1 MTDSTSSTPLPIK
14 LFWFGVLAFCVLIA
28 WQAVKLD
35 SARTV
40 DASRTAMTARVY
52 SPESD
57 VSVRLKI
64 ESSSDSAISVVAEA
78 STTVA
83 EEWEVLTFDFAS
95 PVEGTSAFDPTA
107 TYDRI
112 TIYFDFGRDGATAGV
127 QRFLFDDLDLPREDS
142 VYPAIDFDDP
152 MQTVSFSG
160 FGGVESATL
169 VDDPEDPE
177 NTVAQVIR
185 SDDAETYAGT
195 IVSNLPNGTVA
206 GIPLEARA
214 LPDHFGWLSV
224 MPAVIALL
232 ICFVARNVVLAL
244 FMGVLLGGLIA
255 TEYNIIQA
263 FLIPSLGTPR
273 YAEIL
278 LVYLWA
284 LGGLLGMWNR
294 NGGALHFATWISENY
309 VKSRRSALFFAWVMG
324 VIFHQGGTISTILTG
339 TTVRPVADR
348 EKVSHEELTYVVDS
362 TASPV
367 ATIIPFNV
375 WPVYVAGLIA
385 IPSMSEFI
393 ADRDEAISWF
403 LGAIPFNFY
412 GWLAVTFTL
421 LFALDRL
428 PFMGKTMRRA
438 RERAMTTGQLD
449 RPGAEPMV
457 SEELTTVRLAPG
469 YRSSLYDF
477 FVPIVVLMSVAI
489 IPYFIIDR
497 LLIFEAFGLALVA
510 SMSLS
515 IIRGMRVKHA
525 FDGLIDGIKGV
536 TVGAIILG
544 LAVTLATV
552 SEKLGASAWVIES
565 TSGIFTAVP
574 FILPGLLMVIC
585 MGVSFSV
592 GSSWGTYAVVFPI
605 ALPLAY
611 AISADPMYVTICFA
625 AIMGGAVFGDQC
637 SPISDTTIL
646 SSLACGCD
654 LMDHV
659 VTQLP
664 MALTAAGTAI
674 VLYTGIALLI
684 V

>member
-1 MTDSTSSTPLPIK
+1 MTDSKSSAPLTVKI
-14 LFWFGVLAFCVLIA
+14 FWIAIVVFCVWIA
-28 WQAVKLD
+28 WQATTLSAARALD
-35 SARTV
+35 ATNTQMTV
-40 DASRTAMTARVY
+40 RVH
-52 SPESD
+52 SPAAELP
-57 VSVRLKI
+57 VRLKI
-64 ESSSDSAISVVAEA
+64 ENSMDSSVSVITETT
-78 STTVA
+78 TTVA
-83 EEWEVLTFDFAS
+83 NEWEHLTFDFADE
-95 PVEGTSAFDPTA
+95 VEGTSPFDVAA
-107 TYDRI
+107 TYDKI
-112 TIYFDFGRDGATAGV
+112 VIFFNFGADGATAGS
-127 QRFLFDDLDLPREDS
+127 QTFLIDDIVVANGGFEP
-142 VYPAIDFDDP
+142 IDFDDP
-152 MQTVSFSG
+152 ALAYSFIG
-160 FGGVESATL
+160 FGGAEDANLDS
-169 VDDPEDPE
+169 DPDEAD
-177 NTVAQVIR
+177 NTVARVTR
-185 SDDAETYAGT
+185 SAEAATYAGT
-195 IVSNLPNGTVA
+195 IVSTIPNEA
-206 GIPLEARA
+206 IPRITLEART

-224 MPAVIALL
+224 MPAVIALV

-244 FMGVLLGGLIA
+244 FMGVVLGGLI
-255 TEYNIIQA
+255 TTDYNIIKS
-263 FLIPSLGTPR
+263 FLIPSLGTSR

-294 NGGALHFATWISENY
+294 NGGAMHFATWISENF
-309 VKSRRSALFFAWVMG
+309 VKSRRSALFFAWFMG

-348 EKVSHEELTYVVDS
+348 EGVSHEELTYVVDS

-385 IPSMSEFI
+385 IPSMSHFI
-393 ADRDEAISWF
+393 ADSDEAISWF

-412 GWLAVTFTL
+412 GWLAITFTL
-421 LFALDRL
+421 LFALDKL
-428 PFMGKTMRRA
+428 PFMGGAMRRA
-438 RERAMTTGQLD
+438 RERASTTGELD

-469 YRSSLYDF
+469 YQPSLLDF
-477 FVPIVVLMSVAI
+477 FVPIVVLMGVAI
-489 IPYFIIDR
+489 IPYLIIGE
-497 LLIFEAFGLALVA
+497 LLIFEAFGLALV
-510 SMSLS
+510 SGMSLS
-515 IIRGMRVKHA
+515 ILRGMRVKHA

-544 LAVTLATV
+544 LAVTLANV
-552 SEKLGASAWVIES
+552 SETLGASAWVIAS
-565 TSGIFTAVP
+565 TSGVLNTVP

-611 AISADPMYVTICFA
+611 AISADPMYVTLAFA

-664 MALTAAGTAI
+664 MALAAAGTSI
-674 VLYTGIALLI
+674 VLYTGIAIAIL
-684 V
+684 